1 MNKAFSQT
9 TVGILEQASYSGSR
23 FLFWIIT
30 PILVVDSWQS
40 IATLSLINLL
50 TASIYS
56 SIIGGPVFIRLI
68 GAEAKNTLSG
78 YFICQSVIMG
88 VAITGPLLFALIWQ
102 EAAVSDPGLVI
113 LLFLLPWVSAASDW
127 ARKTQLLLNRQ
138 YNQLVRNLFFSFL
151 WLVYSALLFLEI
163 FDVNLFY
170 ITLTFSLFSA
180 IIYLPIKGAFKKA
193 SRKGYTILAPFK
205 VWRHYLI
212 TGILAYIFGNAI
224 FWIEN
229 NNTYNEFVVLRN
241 YLTPVLMIGLYIEN
255 YGAIQLKAVLQ
266 KSHIIQ
272 YYIIG
277 ILVIIT
283 LFTSLLVL
291 FILNISQ
298 FGHQINLTIFAMV
311 VTNTLL
317 IALIKIPTVYL
328 RLHKQDHLISM
339 TYAVFL
345 PIWPLTF
352 LLDLDSTLLFSGI
365 EILLIL
371 YFILFTSLSMLAI
384 FSRNRFI

>member
-1 MNKAFSQT
+1 
-9 TVGILEQASYSGSR
+9 
-23 FLFWIIT
+23 
-30 PILVVDSWQS
+30 
-40 IATLSLINLL
+40 
-50 TASIYS
+50 
-56 SIIGGPVFIRLI
+56 
-68 GAEAKNTLSG
+68 
-78 YFICQSVIMG
+78 
-88 VAITGPLLFALIWQ
+88 
-102 EAAVSDPGLVI
+102 
-113 LLFLLPWVSAASDW
+113 
-127 ARKTQLLLNRQ
+127 
-138 YNQLVRNLFFSFL
+138 
-151 WLVYSALLFLEI
+151 
-163 FDVNLFY
+163 
-170 ITLTFSLFSA
+170 
-180 IIYLPIKGAFKKA
+180 
-193 SRKGYTILAPFK
+193 
-205 VWRHYLI
+205 
-212 TGILAYIFGNAI
+212 
-224 FWIEN
+224 
-229 NNTYNEFVVLRN
+229 
-241 YLTPVLMIGLYIEN
+241 MIGLYIEN

-266 KSHIIQ
+266 KSHNIQ

-291 FILNISQ
+291 FILNTSQ

-352 LLDLDSTLLFSGI
+352 LLDLDTTLLFSGI

>member
-170 ITLTFSLFSA
+170 ITLAFSLFSA

-291 FILNISQ
+291 FILNTSQ

>member
-291 FILNISQ
+291 FILNTSQ

>member
-291 FILNISQ
+291 FILNTSQ

-317 IALIKIPTVYL
+317 IALIHIPTVYL

>member
-1 MNKAFSQT
+1 MLCK
-9 TVGILEQASYSGSR
+9 
-23 FLFWIIT
+23 
-30 PILVVDSWQS
+30 
-40 IATLSLINLL
+40 
-50 TASIYS
+50 
-56 SIIGGPVFIRLI
+56 
-68 GAEAKNTLSG
+68 
-78 YFICQSVIMG
+78 
-88 VAITGPLLFALIWQ
+88 
-102 EAAVSDPGLVI
+102 
-113 LLFLLPWVSAASDW
+113 
-127 ARKTQLLLNRQ
+127 
-138 YNQLVRNLFFSFL
+138 
-151 WLVYSALLFLEI
+151 
-163 FDVNLFY
+163 
-170 ITLTFSLFSA
+170 LTFSLFSA

-291 FILNISQ
+291 FILNTSQ